1 MQNVIEVSR
10 LQKKYGEM
18 TAVNNISFFVKQ
30 GELFAF
36 LGENGAGKSTTINML
51 STILPKHFQSHQV
64 KSLLWDT
71 SLEEKMLPSEK
82 KSESFFRIQFL
93 MGSLQLSRIFSQGEH
108 ITAIAKK
115 K

>member
-36 LGENGAGKSTTINML
+36 LGEKGAGKSTTINML
-51 STILPKHFQSHQV
+51 STILPKSSGEVLVMGHELGREDASIRKEIGIVFQNSV
-64 KSLLWDT
+64 LDGKLN
-71 SLEEKMLPSEK
+71 
-82 KSESFFRIQFL
+82 
-93 MGSLQLSRIFSQGEH
+93 
-108 ITAIAKK
+108 
-115 K
+115 